1 MSGLDTALGDRV
13 RYQEEIEAAV
23 NNFTLFNETLINV
36 GTLRRI
42 VNESLVLL
50 ILGLLEEALTHALID
65 NDQGDLGPLSLVSV
79 VRSIHAIL
87 FSNDG
92 IELLELKVDDL
103 LAHGITDTITVDEDV
118 SWHLAAV
125 EVAIGS
131 ERALE
136 IVREHAARDDF
147 LAFLRLGGGL
157 GVVLAHEWVISRAET
172 NCRLLALVANV
183 DTHKHGLV
191 GDFWSEL
198 HAPEITTE
206 FGVHLT
212 DDVQEDA
219 IIVLL
224 NGAIGNKLRDNW
236 RVAVDLIL
244 QERVEVLVI
253 RLVGH
258 DNQED
263 ELRMSNFTVAAHNDG
278 EDLLIVVVLDRLC
291 ETFKQD
297 FLVVGGLV

>member
-79 VRSIHAIL
+79 VCSIHAIL

-92 IELLELKVDDL
+92 IELLELKIDDL

-136 IVREHAARDDF
+136 IIREHAA
-147 LAFLRLGGGL
+147 
-157 GVVLAHEWVISRAET
+157 
-172 NCRLLALVANV
+172 
-183 DTHKHGLV
+183 
-191 GDFWSEL
+191 
-198 HAPEITTE
+198 
-206 FGVHLT
+206 
-212 DDVQEDA
+212 
-219 IIVLL
+219 
-224 NGAIGNKLRDNW
+224 
-236 RVAVDLIL
+236 
-244 QERVEVLVI
+244 
-253 RLVGH
+253 
-258 DNQED
+258 
-263 ELRMSNFTVAAHNDG
+263 
-278 EDLLIVVVLDRLC
+278 
-291 ETFKQD
+291 
-297 FLVVGGLV
+297 